1 MQRLLKLSINNNDA
15 TNADARASAAPSARD
30 RQFVVFLGTE
40 RVDDGGFELAE
51 TNEQIDGPIVRRTVR
66 FPRAPVRRSR
76 ATVPGRIRCS
86 RWLWM
91 ITPARRTGHGRR
103 LPIVR
108 QRASARSAAAGAGRD
123 RKAFFSQGR
132 HAVGRSNAGRPLHGH
147 GMRPESN
154 RKGDQ
159 HGAACR

>member
-51 TNEQIDGPIVRRTVR
+51 TNEQIDEPIVRRTVR
-66 FPRAPVRRSR
+66 FPSATASVRRSR

-86 RWLWM
+86 RWL
-91 ITPARRTGHGRR
+91 
-103 LPIVR
+103 
-108 QRASARSAAAGAGRD
+108 
-123 RKAFFSQGR
+123 
-132 HAVGRSNAGRPLHGH
+132 
-147 GMRPESN
+147 
-154 RKGDQ
+154 
-159 HGAACR
+159 